1 MGNHHFLSTLQQG
14 VDLSYEST
22 TITRGL
28 LLTWQATK
36 FLSPLNEMHF
46 SAQGFLGGG
55 EGGGVAGEGPNWFQR
70 KQLV

>member
-1 MGNHHFLSTLQQG
+1 MGNQHFLSTLQQG

-55 EGGGVAGEGPNWFQR
+55 GGGPNWFQR